1 MDPFTFA
8 IPFGLIGPAF
18 ATGVFAH
25 LWRAKLQ
32 HFWWFIGVGGI
43 ASYVLMAMCLAWAL
57 SDVGITGSLSGA
69 PKPVLV
75 KTRLV
80 IHAFSE
86 QFRAL
91 FAPFLERLNG
101 RFMVESALRN
111 VVIVDLDVVAQRRFE
126 FGA

>member
-1 MDPFTFA
+1 MQID
-8 IPFGLIGPAF
+8 
-18 ATGVFAH
+18 TGE
-25 LWRAKLQ
+25 
-32 HFWWFIGVGGI
+32 
-43 ASYVLMAMCLAWAL
+43 
-57 SDVGITGSLSGA
+57 TGRQVRLG
-69 PKPVLV
+69 V

>member
-69 PKPVLV
+69 PKPVLDPLAV
-75 KTRLV
+75 RYLSFMLVWLAGSSVILFLTRYLLSK
-80 IHAFSE
+80 I
-86 QFRAL
+86 
-91 FAPFLERLNG
+91 
-101 RFMVESALRN
+101 
-111 VVIVDLDVVAQRRFE
+111 
-126 FGA
+126 